1 MASESSLCSLAVKG
15 QARWRGF
22 LVSPLTAAI
31 SAVHSLTVLG
41 VNVMKIIDDLIESEH
56 SHLDADQFAG
66 VQFTGFATS
75 WQAVARYHTFLTII
89 VEREAKATE
98 VFSLSSKA
106 FRDTP
111 PSPGPYLTAEQ
122 ERRLDELDEATD
134 LLHLEIE
141 SFYLFAKIL
150 LDVVA
155 RAIEKYFGL
164 GRACSLDSHHDLI
177 DNFAEYAAQKKLD
190 PTDFIE
196 KAKQLR
202 ADISNF
208 RDHEIAHSKR
218 LNRVTGT
225 ALTADRRRATM
236 IAASTVVPPERFKPE
251 ASSIHVGE
259 LMSAVENYIASAI
272 EIVKTNRDKTNLTF
286 TS

>member
-1 MASESSLCSLAVKG
+1 M
-15 QARWRGF
+15 
-22 LVSPLTAAI
+22 
-31 SAVHSLTVLG
+31 
-41 VNVMKIIDDLIESEH
+41 NIIDDLIESEH
-56 SHLDADQFAG
+56 SRLDAAQFTG

-75 WQAVARYHTFLTII
+75 WQAVARYHTFLTLI

-106 FRDTP
+106 FRETP

-122 ERRLDELDEATD
+122 ERRLNELDEATD

-150 LDVVA
+150 LDAVA

-177 DNFAEYAAQKKLD
+177 DNCAEYAAQKKLD
-190 PTDFIE
+190 IPTGFIE
-196 KAKQLR
+196 KAERLR
-202 ADISNF
+202 EDISNF

-225 ALTADRRRATM
+225 ALTPDRRRATM
-236 IAASTVVPPERFKPE
+236 IAASTVVPPDRLRPQ

-259 LMSAVENYIASAI
+259 LMSTVENYIASAI

-286 TS
+286 TN

>member
-1 MASESSLCSLAVKG
+1 
-15 QARWRGF
+15 
-22 LVSPLTAAI
+22 
-31 SAVHSLTVLG
+31 
-41 VNVMKIIDDLIESEH
+41 MKIIDDLIESEH
-56 SHLDADQFAG
+56 SLLDATQVTG

-75 WQAVARYHTFLTII
+75 WQAVARYHTFLTLI
-89 VEREAKATE
+89 VEREAKGTDI
-98 VFSLSSKA
+98 FSLASRA
-106 FRDTP
+106 LRDTP
-111 PSPGPYLTAEQ
+111 PSPSPYLTAEQ
-122 ERRLDELDEATD
+122 ERRLNELDEATD

-150 LDVVA
+150 LDAVA
-155 RAIEKYFGL
+155 RALEKYFGV

-190 PTDFIE
+190 IPTDFIE
-196 KAKQLR
+196 KAKRLR
-202 ADISNF
+202 EHVSNF

-225 ALTADRRRATM
+225 ALTHDGRRATM
-236 IAASTVVPPERFKPE
+236 FATSTVVPPERFKPQ

-272 EIVKTNRDKTNLTF
+272 GIVKTNRDKTNLTF
-286 TS
+286 TN

>member
-1 MASESSLCSLAVKG
+1 
-15 QARWRGF
+15 
-22 LVSPLTAAI
+22 
-31 SAVHSLTVLG
+31 
-41 VNVMKIIDDLIESEH
+41 MKIIDDLIEIERSC
-56 SHLDADQFAG
+56 LDADQFTG

-75 WQAVARYHTFLTII
+75 WQAVARYHTFLTVI

-98 VFSLSSKA
+98 IFSLASKA
-106 FRDTP
+106 FRNTP

-122 ERRLDELDEATD
+122 ERRLNELDNATD

-155 RAIEKYFGL
+155 RAIEKYFGP

-177 DNFAEYAAQKKLD
+177 ANFAEYAAQKKLD
-190 PTDFIE
+190 IPTDFIE
-196 KAKQLR
+196 KARRLR
-202 ADISNF
+202 EDVSKF

-225 ALTADRRRATM
+225 ALTADRRQATM
-236 IAASTVVPPERFKPE
+236 TAVSTVVPPERFKPQ

-272 EIVKTNRDKTNLTF
+272 EIVKTNRGKTNLTF
-286 TS
+286 TN